1 MTTTTFDERLRTLV
15 AAAAARPEILGVV
28 GFGSTAETARADE
41 WSDHDLAL
49 VTTPGH
55 EDSLRRERDW
65 LPHPERIVLA
75 VIDRYDAVTVVWD
88 GGEVL
93 EYGVATLDDFA
104 GWPADRAEVLFDR
117 GGVAPVV
124 REMLTRTAAGDAVDV
139 GQRIRIALVKL
150 LVGVGRARRGE
161 LLTANRNIRGE
172 ALEHLLAAW
181 AAALPGD
188 RTALDTLD
196 PHRRF
201 EHAHPELAAR
211 ADTALRLHPETA
223 ARALLELIEET
234 LGDRADFPVDA
245 ATTIRRRLGW
255 DDPRTLPSATRRG

>member
-93 EYGVATLDDFA
+93 EYGVAGLDDFA
-104 GWPADRAEVLFDR
+104 TWAADRAEVLVDR
-117 GGVAPVV
+117 GGVTPVV
-124 REMLTRTAAGDAVDV
+124 SEMLERTRRRAAVDIGEHV
-139 GQRIRIALVKL
+139 RIALVKL
-150 LVGVGRARRGE
+150 LVGAGRARRGE
-161 LLTANRNIRGE
+161 LLTAHHNIRGE
-172 ALEHLLAAW
+172 ALHHLLAAW

-188 RTALDTLD
+188 RRVLDSLD

-201 EHAHPELAAR
+201 ERAHPELAAR
-211 ADTALRLHPETA
+211 IDAALRLDAESA
-223 ARALLELIEET
+223 ARTLLDLAEAT
-234 LGDRADFPVDA
+234 LGEVPDFPAEAVSA
-245 ATTIRRRLGW
+245 IRRRLGW
-255 DDPRTLPSATRRG
+255 G

>member
-1 MTTTTFDERLRTLV
+1 MTIPAFAERLHELV
-15 AAAAARPEILGVV
+15 AAAAAHDEVVGVV
-28 GFGSTAETARADE
+28 GFGSTAERSRADE

-49 VTTPGH
+49 ITATGDEAP
-55 EDSLRRERDW
+55 LRRALDW
-65 LPHPERIVLA
+65 VPHPERVVLA
-75 VIDRYDAVTVVWD
+75 IVDRYDAVTVMWD
-88 GGEVL
+88 AGEVL

-104 GWPADRAEVLFDR
+104 GWPADRAEALFDR